1 MKTSKKINYLDISKF
16 LESNSITLES
26 NIDKSEIFENI
37 NTLSNAKIN
46 DISFFSN
53 IKYLE
58 ILKTCKAKACIIK
71 SAYVK
76 YLPENCQ
83 PIIVNDPYLAFAN
96 LIELFNYTNE
106 ISNGKISEIINI
118 NKSAKLHQNIQIE
131 NFTNI
136 KENTEIFENVFIG
149 SNTSIGPNV
158 TIKKNCKIH
167 NNVSISNAIIEENCE
182 IKPGARIGYAGFGF
196 EEKTKK
202 KIIHIG
208 NVFIGR
214 NCTIGS
220 NTTIDRAVLET
231 TSIGEYS
238 QVDNLVQIAHNVV
251 IGKHAIIA
259 SQVGIAG
266 STIIGDYVKIGGQ
279 AGISGHLLIG
289 DNVTIAGKSGV
300 TKNIQ
305 SNKIVAGFPAKDIK
319 DWKREII
326 SISKRK

>member
-1 MKTSKKINYLDISKF
+1 MQLLKKIVKSNLVQELDMRDLDLKKK
-16 LESNSITLES
+16 LRKNNSYWECFYRQKLY
-26 NIDKSEIFENI
+26 NR
-37 NTLSNAKIN
+37 
-46 DISFFSN
+46 
-53 IKYLE
+53 IKY
-58 ILKTCKAKACIIK
+58 
-71 SAYVK
+71 
-76 YLPENCQ
+76 
-83 PIIVNDPYLAFAN
+83 
-96 LIELFNYTNE
+96 
-106 ISNGKISEIINI
+106 
-118 NKSAKLHQNIQIE
+118 
-131 NFTNI
+131 
-136 KENTEIFENVFIG
+136 
-149 SNTSIGPNV
+149 
-158 TIKKNCKIH
+158 H
-167 NNVSISNAIIEENCE
+167 NRQSS
-182 IKPGARIGYAGFGF
+182 FG
-196 EEKTKK
+196 
-202 KIIHIG
+202 
-208 NVFIGR
+208 
-214 NCTIGS
+214 
-220 NTTIDRAVLET
+220 T